1 MAHTPKLVFLINLVV
16 LCLSSA
22 AVAGNIDFESPLL
35 KGLKPLAPFVGIA
48 VSDSSLITRQY
59 EAQGVVF
66 DGVALVSLPSASEAD
81 GEYGIFG
88 INADGELDAA
98 ATVAFSFVAPDDGFK
113 PAAADTVELTA
124 EILAESQKVSLVVNA
139 YGIDGTLLD
148 TVSYNGTGDDRGGI
162 TLEIQNPGGIHLVVI
177 EQYQNVGGV
186 VFDRLAFGE
195 LTPAAIKINA
205 AILPR
210 SGMYRPASASETLS
224 VAVLGH
230 STFSVLEIDPAT
242 CLFAGMG
249 VRFEDGRYLEHIE
262 DVNLDGY
269 PDLVLQID
277 TSDGGFD
284 RNSPSGLLTG
294 DLFDGTPFEGSATWP
309 Q

>member
-1 MAHTPKLVFLINLVV
+1 MIRIAFACLVGLVFL
-16 LCLSSA
+16 A
-22 AVAGNIDFESPLL
+22 AAAAAQAGAVDFEPPLPE
-35 KGLKPLAPFVGIA
+35 GLKPLAPQAGTL
-48 VSDSSLITRQY
+48 VSDASRITRHY
-59 EAQGVVF
+59 AAQGVVF
-66 DGVALVSLPSASEAD
+66 DGVALVSLPSPSKAT
-81 GEYGIFG
+81 GEFGIAG
-88 INADGELDAA
+88 INADGSLDAA
-98 ATVAFSFVAPDDGFK
+98 ATVAFSFVAPDDKFK
-113 PAAADTVELTA
+113 PAATDTVELTA
-124 EILAESQKVSLVVNA
+124 EILAESQRVSIVVNA
-139 YGIDGTLLD
+139 YGVDGTLLD